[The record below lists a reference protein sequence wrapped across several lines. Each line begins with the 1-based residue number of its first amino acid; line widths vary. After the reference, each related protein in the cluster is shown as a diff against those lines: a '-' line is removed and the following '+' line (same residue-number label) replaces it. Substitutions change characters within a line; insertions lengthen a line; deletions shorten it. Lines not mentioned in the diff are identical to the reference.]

1 MKKLTFALC
10 ALFASNLTFASDA
23 HAPAAKPVGDA
34 AAGKAKIATCTACHN
49 ADGNSAVPDFPKIA
63 GQHASYIVSQ
73 LKEFKSGGR
82 KNPSMSPMA
91 APLTEQ
97 DMLDL
102 AAYYSSQTIKV
113 GKADESLV
121 AQGETIYRIGIAEKG
136 VPACT
141 ACHSPQ
147 GNGNP
152 ASEYPKVG
160 GQHAAYIEKQLQ
172 DYKNGVRAA
181 DATGGNKFMM
191 KQVASKLDKDEM
203 KAVAAYISGLH

>member
-10 ALFASNLTFASDA
+10 ALFASHLAFASDA
-23 HAPAAKPVGDA
+23 HAPVTKPVGNA
-34 AAGKAKIATCTACHN
+34 AAGKTKAATCAACHG
-49 ADGNSAVPDFPKIA
+49 ADGNSVVPDFPKIA
-63 GQHASYIVSQ
+63 GQHASYAFSQ
-73 LKEFKSGGR
+73 LKDFKSGAR

-102 AAYYSSQTIKV
+102 AAYFSSQTIKL
-113 GKADESLV
+113 GKADEAL
-121 AQGETIYRIGIAEKG
+121 AAKGEVIYRAGIIEKG

-152 ASEYPKVG
+152 ASVYPRVG
-160 GQHAAYIEKQLQ
+160 GQHAAYLEKQLQ

-181 DATGGNKFMM
+181 DATTGNKLMM
-191 KQVASKLDKDEM
+191 KQISAKLSPEEI
-203 KAVAAYISGLH
+203 KAVSAYISGLH